1 MMLFFAKMIA
11 RNGPPRCGGRGHF
24 FVRNNYSTMTAK
36 PATTSS
42 SLFNTT
48 SARSSL
54 TLSLQNLAVAHNYYS
69 LATCSNQFNAMVEG
83 GGDKRAIAA
92 AVTTNYHYHYQQ
104 CNTFSTTTRR
114 RRSRIIHNRTTE
126 NDNPA
131 NEDDSSSSSAN
142 NHHGG
147 DDGGGMTKASTGILL
162 STEQFLIV
170 ANEFLDKVEVA
181 VTKLKDCNEGIEI
194 IRYPRGTISDD
205 TTAATADSNVED
217 DDDENPTSTI
227 IRHDG
232 RLSIQIMST
241 GDLFYGGGTYWLTIH
256 ADYYDDGDAR
266 YGGNDSSSDVPPGS
280 STTNGNNYGG
290 NNYITLQSPLSGSY
304 MYIYNVI
311 TKEWVGSEDGHS
323 LYGMFTR
330 DWIRQCN
337 GVPDL

>member
-1 MMLFFAKMIA
+1 MMLFFTKMIA
-11 RNGPPRCGGRGHF
+11 RNGPPRGRSHSF
-24 FVRNNYSTMTAK
+24 FVRNNYSTMTAR
-36 PATTSS
+36 PATSS

-48 SARSSL
+48 TARSSSIS
-54 TLSLQNLAVAHNYYS
+54 TTPLSLQNLAVAHNHYS
-69 LATCSNQFNAMVEG
+69 LATYSDRINMMG
-83 GGDKRAIAA
+83 GADENTIA
-92 AVTTNYHYHYQQ
+92 VNYHYQQ

-114 RRSRIIHNRTTE
+114 RRIIRNRTTG

-131 NEDDSSSSSAN
+131 NEDDYSSSS

-147 DDGGGMTKASTGILL
+147 DGGMTRASTGML

-170 ANEFLDKVEVA
+170 ANELLNKVEVA

-205 TTAATADSNVED
+205 TTATAAAATTAYSNVDD
-217 DDDENPTSTI
+217 DDDENTTSTI

-256 ADYYDDGDAR
+256 ADYYGDDDASG
-266 YGGNDSSSDVPPGS
+266 GGNDSSSDVPPGSS

-330 DWIRQCN
+330 DWIRQCS